1 MMNCFFMVVLML
13 LHGQR
18 DEERTQHHEDKGL
31 QECHQQFQKTH
42 EYGKWYGH
50 QGSFE
55 TSSEAFTCVAE
66 DEDQAYQA
74 EDNDVSGCDIG
85 EQSDHEGEGLDEN
98 NENLNGHEDDLTPE
112 RNTRRP
118 QDVHPV
124 IFGSVHIG
132 QNESEHRQG
141 HGHCNISGQVGI
153 GDQGIK
159 PSILANQM
167 KKNSV
172 SI

>member
-50 QGSFE
+50 QGSAQ

-74 EDNDVSGCDIG
+74 EDNDVSGCDIMNNRIMRAK
-85 EQSDHEGEGLDEN
+85 GLMKIPRIS
-98 NENLNGHEDDLTPE
+98 NGHEDDLNPE
-112 RNTRRP
+112 RNTWRP